1 MFVADVVR
9 PDRLKSG
16 MLDSKTLIAE
26 LTRLR
31 EQGVVKNADL
41 QRLLKLPSSR
51 VAEVFSG
58 KRAIKIDE
66 MKMLV
71 ERYGLEPNTAQL
83 FNADSIEPLI
93 DALLP
98 IAPPPGRMT
107 DQSRRALAEAFAYGL
122 GMLGGSPTSQAS
134 VDVVEAAARA
144 SVARFRE
151 LMN

>member
-1 MFVADVVR
+1 
-9 PDRLKSG
+9 
-16 MLDSKTLIAE
+16 MLDSQGLIAE
-26 LTRLR
+26 LSRLR
-31 EQGVVKNADL
+31 DQGVVKNADL

-51 VAEVFSG
+51 VAEIFTG

-66 MKMLV
+66 MKVLV
-71 ERYGLEPNTAQL
+71 ERYGLEPGGAQT
-83 FNADSIEPLI
+83 FNADALEPLL

-98 IAPPPGRMT
+98 IAPPPARMT

-134 VDVVEAAARA
+134 DDVVAAAARA
-144 SVARFRE
+144 SVSRFRE